1 MTVILNDASPFN
13 NFYCGEHFGSMYS
26 ILKIYHQKNSI
37 IQQMCRILSRFNL
50 SVIKTM
56 IHKMTSMK
64 SILDLLWCLFL
75 VYWVMIYISYNP
87 PFFGIQVNE
96 FWQTYMVMQ
105 LPPQLRQRTSSSS
118 RKFPSSPF
126 GDNSFSLLQ
135 PLYIPLQPLSTE
147 NMISVL
153 LVLPLIECHVN
164 NWASLVAQMVKRLHA
179 MWETWVQS
187 LGWEEPLEK
196 EMASHSSTSAWKIPG
211 RLEPIS

>member
-153 LVLPLIECHVN
+153 LVLPLIECHVK
-164 NWASLVAQMVKRLHA
+164 NWASLVA
-179 MWETWVQS
+179 
-187 LGWEEPLEK
+187 
-196 EMASHSSTSAWKIPG
+196 
-211 RLEPIS
+211 